1 MFDRTKKRREINFKY
16 NFKVYWEI
24 VRDYKALLIFTLIT
38 ALLIEFASIIE
49 SYIFKEI
56 IDRST
61 NYTSALISYESL
73 ISFFLICAV
82 IFVITALSQAIFRW
96 LSLHYINLLDANSIL
111 DLKQKFFNHL
121 AVLSHKFHQ
130 RHSPGMLISRLN
142 RGVSAIEQMNDFLA
156 FNTLPLC
163 FQLILA
169 SLSLA
174 YFDITSA
181 VILVLTVIV
190 FMIYS
195 FYIQNIQQE
204 SNLKLN
210 SQEDL
215 EKSMISDTFS
225 NINIIKYFG
234 KESSIKYKFS
244 KISSNSKFAALR
256 LWNYFRWMSAGQGLI
271 ISIGTLALLFF
282 SIKSFLAGNI
292 SVGVLV
298 FIYTIYGNIFNLLYN
313 FVYGVK
319 HFYHAMADFE
329 TLFKYNKIK
338 NEIKNKINSK
348 ELIIKSG
355 NLDFKNVYFSFRNR
369 KIFSNFNLSI
379 KKNESV
385 AIVGPSGSGK
395 TTLIKLLYR
404 FFEIQSGEILIDGK
418 SIRDF
423 KQDSLRSELSIVPQ
437 ECVLFNDTIS
447 NNIAFSNSS
456 ASKSEIQ
463 KAIRLSQ
470 LDKTLSRFPLHENTI
485 VGERGAKL
493 SGGERQRISI
503 ARAILADKKILILD
517 EATSAL
523 DSQTESDIQI
533 SLDKLLQNRT
543 SIIIAHRLS
552 TIMKA
557 DRIIV
562 LDKGKIVQM
571 GRHEE
576 LIKQSG
582 LYRRLWT
589 LQKGGYIN

>member
-130 RHSPGMLISRLN
+130 RHSPGMLIS
-142 RGVSAIEQMNDFLA
+142 
-156 FNTLPLC
+156 
-163 FQLILA
+163 
-169 SLSLA
+169 
-174 YFDITSA
+174 
-181 VILVLTVIV
+181 ILVLTVIV